1 MRNNKGQALIEF
13 VLVLP
18 ILILTIIS
26 IIDFG
31 NIILEKY
38 SLENDID
45 NITELYKDGKSID
58 AYINS
63 KELRIK
69 YNTTDNFTNITIS
82 KNIRIISPI
91 LIPIFGANYE
101 INTEKS
107 VINE

>member
-1 MRNNKGQALIEF
+1 MSNGPAP
-13 VLVLP
+13 LP
-18 ILILTIIS
+18 KTGS
-26 IIDFG
+26 NG
-31 NIILEKY
+31 
-38 SLENDID
+38 
-45 NITELYKDGKSID
+45 LYLGYKPLNLLN
-58 AYINS
+58 INS